1 MRFTFS
7 VMLSMVRSLRGGTST
22 WEGSMMGVIESVM
35 RYLRLVTIVVWSEVD
50 LEARQYFTR
59 DDVE

>member
-1 MRFTFS
+1 
-7 VMLSMVRSLRGGTST
+7 
-22 WEGSMMGVIESVM
+22 MMGVIESVM

>member
-35 RYLRLVTIVVWSEVD
+35 RYLRLVTIVGWSEVD